1 MIRGFDCRSSRST
14 WKWKMYDKRLQA
26 GNGRKGPD
34 SARAESEAKRANI
47 ARRMLEISKTTRRM
61 YDTQRMIRRDR
72 I

>member
-1 MIRGFDCRSSRST
+1 
-14 WKWKMYDKRLQA
+14 MYDKRLQA